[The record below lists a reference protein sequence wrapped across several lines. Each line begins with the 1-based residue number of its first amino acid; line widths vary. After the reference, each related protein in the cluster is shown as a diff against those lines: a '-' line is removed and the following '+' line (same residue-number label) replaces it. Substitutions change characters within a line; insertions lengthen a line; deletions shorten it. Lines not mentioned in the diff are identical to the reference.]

1 MVWSCF
7 QEDETDRV
15 RHIVLYNAVLVSA
28 AEQSESTIST
38 YIPSLLNLTPLPPHP
53 TPPGPAQIFKS
64 PSVLCQEQCNFNLKF
79 TVERE
84 ILCFLYIDSLL
95 IPLYLFSEVPEG
107 DSHWSV

>member
-79 TVERE
+79 TVER
-84 ILCFLYIDSLL
+84 DT
-95 IPLYLFSEVPEG
+95 LFPIY
-107 DSHWSV
+107 